1 MVEKQDEKLACHTIP
16 APLRDVLRILKHLRC
31 SDRRQKIS
39 AKHPSNANQ
48 PTAGCKKEGGRSRTD
63 LAGPAHAADDA
74 GFSRESGREVDVGP
88 VHAPEPLLSNAV
100 FYVRRTVSGGEDDR
114 SIVMM
119 MTVVV
124 ITGVAKA
131 QLSGVGRPSGG
142 TRRQKFRRSTKHV
155 SLFLVL
161 LERQVEFRILA
172 RRSTPCATGQHQ
184 R

>member
-1 MVEKQDEKLACHTIP
+1 MVEKQDEKLAYHTIP
-16 APLRDVLRILKHLRC
+16 APLRDVLRILKQLRC
-31 SDRRQKIS
+31 SDRRQKS
-39 AKHPSNANQ
+39 QQNTP
-48 PTAGCKKEGGRSRTD
+48 PTQTNPRRAVKKEGGRSRTD

-114 SIVMM
+114 TIVMM

-142 TRRQKFRRSTKHV
+142 TRRQKLRRSTKHV
-155 SLFLVL
+155 SL
-161 LERQVEFRILA
+161 IW
-172 RRSTPCATGQHQ
+172 CC
-184 R
+184 